1 MKFWK
6 TFFACLLALVVGGT
20 ALLFVSITIM
30 GGLSVLLTPAPTS
43 QLRPQS
49 VLQLD
54 LGRVSDSPV
63 LSPLDQIDPNTLELL
78 PTQSTLQ
85 VIEAI
90 STATMD
96 SNIAGIYLRLGD
108 YTEVSAAGIE
118 EIRGALKEFRR
129 SGKWIVAYDEVYS
142 QVGYWLASV
151 ANRVYINP
159 MGSLEWSGLASQAM
173 FYKGLLNK
181 LDVEPQ
187 IIRHGTFKAAV
198 EPFMT
203 DRMSEAN
210 RTQTQALANS
220 MWSVLVAD
228 IAEERGLTPDY
239 LQRLADR
246 LAIDSAEA
254 AADYGFVDGL
264 MYEDEVTRYIAGLL
278 EDPSILAQTNIPAP
292 TTDGEVE
299 MTIPKADGS
308 TIEAAEA
315 EVATPQDSISQKSNS
330 IRLNIIPFADYCILK
345 PNTANHISRNKVA
358 VIYAE
363 GTIVSGKG
371 YQEVGDKTL
380 IKKLRRARQD
390 RNVKAVVLRI
400 NSPGGSALAA
410 EQMWHEIELL
420 RAEKPVIVS
429 MGAVAASGGY
439 YIAAPADVIFTD
451 RLTVTGSIGVFGL
464 FFDMGDALKNHL
476 GITIDGVKTAAHA
489 DIGSPYRE
497 MNAAERNYFQ
507 RSVDDVYVTFVNR
520 VAAGRNLSYERVDAI
535 AEGRVW
541 SGVDAV
547 RIGLADE
554 FGGLAAAINVAAE
567 RGGVASDFRIVE
579 ITEELSTLMQL
590 LSSAT
595 LSVRERVMRHELGVL
610 YEPWSQ
616 MRALESKNG
625 LRAEYLLTTP
635 LTLRD

>member
-6 TFFACLLALVVGGT
+6 TFFACLLALVVGST
-20 ALLFVSITIM
+20 ALLFVGGAIV
-30 GGLSVLLTPAPTS
+30 GGLSALLTPAPTS

-63 LSPLDQIDPNTLELL
+63 QSPLDQIDPNTLELL

-85 VIEAI
+85 VIETI
-90 STATMD
+90 SAATMD
-96 SNIAGIYLRLGD
+96 SNIAGIYLRLGE
-108 YTEVSAAGIE
+108 YTEVSAANIE

-173 FYKGLLNK
+173 FYKGLLDK
-181 LDVEPQ
+181 LDVHPQ

-210 RTQTQALANS
+210 RTQNQALAS
-220 MWSVLVAD
+220 AMWSVLVAG

-239 LQRLADR
+239 LQRLADQ

-254 AADYGFVDGL
+254 ATDYGFVDGL
-264 MYEDEVTRYIAGLL
+264 MYEDEVTQYIAGLL
-278 EDPSILAQTNIPAP
+278 EDPSVLAQTSAPTP

-299 MTIPKADGS
+299 MTIPEADGS
-308 TIEAAEA
+308 TIEVAEG
-315 EVATPQDSISQKSNS
+315 EETTPQDSVTQKTNS
-330 IRLNIIPFADYCILK
+330 ININIIPFADYCALK

-358 VIYAE
+358 VIYTE
-363 GTIVSGKG
+363 GEIVSGSG
-371 YQEVGDKTL
+371 HQQVGDKTL

-439 YIAAPADVIFTD
+439 YIAAPADVIFTN
-451 RLTVTGSIGVFGL
+451 RLTITGSIGVFGL

-476 GITIDGVKTAAHA
+476 GVTIDGVKTARNA

-497 MNAAERNYFQ
+497 MNTAERSYFQ

-520 VAAGRNLSYERVDAI
+520 VSAGRNLSYEQVDAI

-541 SGVDAV
+541 SGVDAM

-554 FGGLAAAINVAAE
+554 FGGLAAAINVAAD
-567 RGGVASDFRIVE
+567 RGGVAQDFRIVE

-595 LSVRERVMRHELGVL
+595 MSVREKVMRRELGVL

>member
-6 TFFACLLALVVGGT
+6 TFFACLLALVVGST
-20 ALLFVSITIM
+20 ALLFVGGAVI
-30 GGLSVLLTPAPTS
+30 GGLSVLLTPTPTS

-63 LSPLDQIDPNTLELL
+63 QSPLDQIDPNTLELL
-78 PTQSTLQ
+78 PMQSTLQ
-85 VIEAI
+85 VIETI

-96 SNIAGIYLRLGD
+96 NNIAGIYLRLGE
-108 YTEVSAAGIE
+108 YTEVSAAGVE
-118 EIRGALKEFRR
+118 EIRGALQEFRR
-129 SGKWIVAYDEVYS
+129 AGKWIVAYDEVYS
-142 QVGYWLASV
+142 QASYWLASV
-151 ANRVYINP
+151 ANRVYLNP
-159 MGSLEWSGLASQAM
+159 MGSLQWSGLASQAM
-173 FYKGLLNK
+173 FYKGLLDK

-187 IIRHGTFKAAV
+187 IIRHGAFKAAV

-210 RTQTQALANS
+210 RIQNQAMVAS

-228 IAEERGLTPDY
+228 IAEARGLTPDY

-246 LAIDSAEA
+246 LAIDSAGA
-254 AADYGFVDGL
+254 AVDYGLVDGL
-264 MYEDEVTRYIAGLL
+264 MYEDEVNKYITELL
-278 EDPSILAQTNIPAP
+278 ADPSILVQTSAP
-292 TTDGEVE
+292 TPTSDGEVE
-299 MTIPKADGS
+299 AIIPEADGS
-308 TIEAAEA
+308 NADIAEAAA
-315 EVATPQDSISQKSNS
+315 PQDSTAQKANNVN
-330 IRLNIIPFADYCILK
+330 LNIIPFADYCILK

-363 GTIVSGKG
+363 GNIVSGSG
-371 YQEVGDKTL
+371 HQQVGDKTL
-380 IKKLRRARQD
+380 IKKLRKARQD
-390 RNVKAVVLRI
+390 RNVKAVVLRV

-451 RLTVTGSIGVFGL
+451 RLTITGSIGVFGL

-476 GITIDGVKTAAHA
+476 GITIDGVKTAQNA
-489 DIGSPYRE
+489 DIGSPYRA
-497 MNAAERNYFQ
+497 MNAAERSYFQ
-507 RSVDDVYVTFVNR
+507 RSVDEVYVTFVNR
-520 VAAGRNLSYERVDAI
+520 VSAGRNLSYERVDAI

-554 FGGLAAAINVAAE
+554 FGGLAAAINVAAD

-579 ITEELSTLMQL
+579 ITEELTGLMQL

-595 LSVRERVMRHELGVL
+595 TTVREKVMRRELGVL
-610 YEPWSQ
+610 YDTWSQ
-616 MRALESKNG
+616 MRALESKSG
-625 LRAEYLLTTP
+625 LRAEYMLTAP
-635 LTLRD
+635 LSIRD

>member
-6 TFFACLLALVVGGT
+6 IFFACLLALVVGST
-20 ALLFVSITIM
+20 ALLFVGGAII
-30 GGLSVLLTPAPTS
+30 GGLSVLLTPTPTS

-63 LSPLDQIDPNTLELL
+63 QSPLDQIDPNTLELL
-78 PTQSTLQ
+78 PMQSTLQ
-85 VIEAI
+85 VIETI
-90 STATMD
+90 SAATMD
-96 SNIAGIYLRLGD
+96 NNIAGIYLRLGE
-108 YTEVSAAGIE
+108 YTEVSAAGVE
-118 EIRGALKEFRR
+118 EIRGALQELRR
-129 SGKWIVAYDEVYS
+129 AGKWIVAYDEVYS
-142 QVGYWLASV
+142 QASYWLASV
-151 ANRVYINP
+151 ANRVYLNP
-159 MGSLEWSGLASQAM
+159 MGSLQWSGLASQAM
-173 FYKGLLNK
+173 FYKGLLDK

-210 RTQTQALANS
+210 RIQNQAMVAS

-228 IAEERGLTPDY
+228 IAEARGLTPDY

-246 LAIDSAEA
+246 LAIDSAGA
-254 AADYGFVDGL
+254 AVDYGLVDGL
-264 MYEDEVTRYIAGLL
+264 MYEDEVTKFITELRA
-278 EDPSILAQTNIPAP
+278 DPSILVQTSAP
-292 TTDGEVE
+292 TPTSDGEVE
-299 MTIPKADGS
+299 ATIPEADGS
-308 TIEAAEA
+308 NAEITEAAA
-315 EVATPQDSISQKSNS
+315 PQDSTAQKANNVS
-330 IRLNIIPFADYCILK
+330 LNIIPFADYCILK

-363 GTIVSGKG
+363 GNIVSGSG
-371 YQEVGDKTL
+371 HQQVGDKTL
-380 IKKLRRARQD
+380 IKKLRKARQD
-390 RNVKAVVLRI
+390 RNVKAVVLRV

-451 RLTVTGSIGVFGL
+451 RLTITGSIGVFGL

-476 GITIDGVKTAAHA
+476 GITIDGVKTAQNA
-489 DIGSPYRE
+489 DIGSPYRA
-497 MNAAERNYFQ
+497 MNAAERSYFQ
-507 RSVDDVYVTFVNR
+507 RSVDEVYVTFVNR
-520 VAAGRNLSYERVDAI
+520 VSAGRNLSYERVDAI

-554 FGGLAAAINVAAE
+554 FGGLAAAINVAAD

-579 ITEELSTLMQL
+579 ITEELTGLMQL

-595 LSVRERVMRHELGVL
+595 TTVREKVMRRELGVL
-610 YEPWSQ
+610 YDTWSQ
-616 MRALESKNG
+616 MRALESKSG
-625 LRAEYLLTTP
+625 LRAEYMLTAP
-635 LTLRD
+635 LSIRD

>member
-6 TFFACLLALVVGGT
+6 TFFACLLALVVGST
-20 ALLFVSITIM
+20 ALLMVGGAII
-30 GGLSVLLTPAPTS
+30 GGLSVLLTPTPTS

-54 LGRVSDSPV
+54 LGRISDSPV
-63 LSPLDQIDPNTLELL
+63 QSPFDQIDPNTFELL

-85 VIEAI
+85 VIETI
-90 STATMD
+90 SAASID
-96 SNIAGIYLRLGD
+96 NNIAGIYLRFGE
-108 YTEVSAAGIE
+108 YTEVSAAGVE
-118 EIRGALKEFRR
+118 EIRGALQEFRR
-129 SGKWIVAYDEVYS
+129 AGKWIVAYDEVYS

-151 ANRVYINP
+151 ADRVYLNP

-173 FYKGLLNK
+173 FYKGLLDK

-210 RTQTQALANS
+210 RTQTQALASS
-220 MWSVLVAD
+220 MWSVLVND
-228 IAEERGLTPDY
+228 IAEARTLTPDY
-239 LQRLADR
+239 LQRLADQ
-246 LAIDSAEA
+246 LSIDSAQA
-254 AADYGFVDGL
+254 AVDYGFVDGL
-264 MYEDEVTRYIAGLL
+264 MYENEVSNYIAGLI
-278 EDPSILAQTNIPAP
+278 ENPSVLAQSNTPAP
-292 TTDGEVE
+292 TTDGEIE
-299 MTIPKADGS
+299 MTIPEADGS
-308 TIEAAEA
+308 VI
-315 EVATPQDSISQKSNS
+315 EVANAENDTPKDSTILSANN
-330 IRLNIIPFADYCILK
+330 LEPNIIPFADYCTLK

-363 GTIVSGKG
+363 GDIVSGSG
-371 YQEVGDKTL
+371 PQQVGDKTL

-390 RNVKAVVLRI
+390 KNVKAVVLRI

-476 GITIDGVKTAAHA
+476 GITIDGVKTAKNS

-497 MNAAERNYFQ
+497 MTAAERSYFQ

-520 VAAGRNLSYERVDAI
+520 VSAGRNLSYERVDAI

-579 ITEELSTLMQL
+579 ITEELTGLMQL
-590 LSSAT
+590 FSSAT
-595 LSVRERVMRHELGVL
+595 TSVRERVMRHELGVL

-625 LRAEYLLTTP
+625 LRAEYLLTAP